1 MIRCVKLNSDWDCS
15 LINFPRQSLNVIECV
30 EFRALLMLLWS
41 DLKETAIP
49 HRTKLRQ
56 LIVEAWKRYFHVL
69 KGDLAVSVSAV
80 LFTLT
85 EVWVSKNAMGQ
96 VSFTADIW
104 SNQALAAYLAM
115 TAHWIAKVEET
126 GTLAL
131 KGALIS
137 FHRLRN
143 KHTGK
148 SLARTV
154 LHLLDRAD
162 VTIKVGLTLYLQS

>member
-1 MIRCVKLNSDWDCS
+1 
-15 LINFPRQSLNVIECV
+15 
-30 EFRALLMLLWS
+30 MLLWS

-49 HRTKLRQ
+49 HRTKLSQ

-69 KGDLAVSVSAV
+69 KGDLA
-80 LFTLT
+80 
-85 EVWVSKNAMGQ
+85 NAMGQ

-131 KGALIS
+131 KGALTS
-137 FHRLRN
+137 FHRICN